1 MSLYFAAGGV
11 DSDLFLQ
18 LPDLLSGS
26 LRWSASARPKNSLG
40 QPSIWRP
47 TSLPSSPEEPWSWME
62 AFWPATSINN
72 CAQREE

>member
-1 MSLYFAAGGV
+1 MSRYFAAGGV

-26 LRWSASARPKNSLG
+26 LRWSASARPKELVGAAVYQGHAAASFVTGTTLVA
-40 QPSIWRP
+40 
-47 TSLPSSPEEPWSWME
+47 
-62 AFWPATSINN
+62 AFWPAASINN

>member
-26 LRWSASARPKNSLG
+26 LRWSASARPKELVGAAVYQGHAAASCVTGTTLVA
-40 QPSIWRP
+40 
-47 TSLPSSPEEPWSWME
+47 
-62 AFWPATSINN
+62 AFWPAASINN